1 MLCPSLLCR
10 KDCKRFR
17 FGHWADRAPN
27 RSLGGGPAGQAFS
40 TPGWQGIGADTDSA
54 SWRLN
59 LQISC
64 ATKFGTKFSSISYP
78 QMCKLC
84 FGCFPP
90 TGKEKKTDLQQELEL
105 LKATDVI
112 LDPHPSQSGSSIK
125 IKSRHWHLNHPSP
138 LLDSWSWYL
147 FLYNGSILTLYPWS
161 LLPFL
166 FSYLEYHIIWRQN

>member
-10 KDCKRFR
+10 KDCKRFG

-64 ATKFGTKFSSISYP
+64 ATKFRTKFSSISYP

-90 TGKEKKTDLQQELEL
+90 TGKEKKQTYNKNWSCSKLQMWFLTPTLSPDPQYRSNPDTDTLIIHHPSL
-105 LKATDVI
+105 I
-112 LDPHPSQSGSSIK
+112 LDHDPFSFIMD
-125 IKSRHWHLNHPSP
+125 KSWHYI
-138 LLDSWSWYL
+138 LDL
-147 FLYNGSILTLYPWS
+147 CS
-161 LLPFL
+161 LLFFPIWN
-166 FSYLEYHIIWRQN
+166 II